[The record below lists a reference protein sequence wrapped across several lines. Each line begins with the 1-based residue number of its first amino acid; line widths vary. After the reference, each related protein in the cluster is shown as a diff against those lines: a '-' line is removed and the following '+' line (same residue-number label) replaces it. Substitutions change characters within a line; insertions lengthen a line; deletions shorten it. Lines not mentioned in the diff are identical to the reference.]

1 MSPENSRSNGRLESR
16 EFAELRNM
24 DELSSDSDILLNSE
38 RSQTFG
44 NEDVAEVDADEVP
57 SDTEDV
63 LEGKE
68 PGGVSN
74 SAALLVSTAS
84 NDSWD
89 DATATSLGVSPE

>member
-1 MSPENSRSNGRLESR
+1 
-16 EFAELRNM
+16 M

-68 PGGVSN
+68 PGKRRKMVTRMVMIGSPVEYSEP
-74 SAALLVSTAS
+74 
-84 NDSWD
+84 
-89 DATATSLGVSPE
+89 SL